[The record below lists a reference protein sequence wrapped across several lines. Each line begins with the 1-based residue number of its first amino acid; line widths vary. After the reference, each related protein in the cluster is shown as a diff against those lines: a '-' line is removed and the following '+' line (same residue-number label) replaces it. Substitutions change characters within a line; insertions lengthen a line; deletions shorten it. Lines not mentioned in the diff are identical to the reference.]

1 MQTLFF
7 IVFLHF
13 LFSPLQKDFVLE
25 VVHVVEK
32 KTSEIS
38 TPSIPNEIIDK
49 MVFQF
54 KDIIYVKAKDCDLEY
69 AVKGGKD

>member
-1 MQTLFF
+1 M
-7 IVFLHF
+7 
-13 LFSPLQKDFVLE
+13 LE

-69 AVKGGKD
+69 AVKGGKN